1 MNGLGS
7 TVYTLVTNMP
17 QGIGKQG
24 IVEWKSQTNARA
36 NLKKWN
42 NWRAIEEQE
51 LANGHEQQ
59 CV

>member
-36 NLKKWN
+36 NLKK
-42 NWRAIEEQE
+42 
-51 LANGHEQQ
+51 
-59 CV
+59 